1 MKLNLKGVPMFT
13 IITLLVATP
22 VLLVLYMFGS
32 KPTQGRIEKIY
43 DNSANRILDDLEA
56 RVKGE

>member
-1 MKLNLKGVPMFT
+1 MFT
-13 IITLLVATP
+13 ILTLLVATP
-22 VLLVLYMFGS
+22 VLLVLYMVGS
-32 KPTQGRIEKIY
+32 KSTQNRIEKLY